1 MSENFSSKPSGDD
14 PARIP
19 ASSPAPRLRRRRR
32 TANVFVLV
40 ERVLIARVQSKEHYY
55 VQQYAV
61 SSTKVVKEE
70 DKLSEF

>member
-1 MSENFSSKPSGDD
+1 MIERAF
-14 PARIP
+14 
-19 ASSPAPRLRRRRR
+19 RRQGAVQRSAAQR

-40 ERVLIARVQSKEHYY
+40 GRLLIARVQSKEHYY

-61 SSTKVVKEE
+61 SSTEVVKEE